1 MEISGLLSPV
11 AALAYLGTGGAAL
24 VAAVRAPRHW
34 RKAAVPNWIAVLVAF
49 VALAAWR
56 LGNGEERVQD
66 RVRGWTRAVGIY
78 DDRHTFQVPVT
89 LGAVLAIA
97 GLIWLANRSSR
108 AGNSGRALSF
118 AVIMLLFTAV
128 RATSLHA
135 VDAFLY
141 QSIGPVHVNYVID
154 LGLTALVAALALADW
169 RNVPER
175 RSQRSSSRGRS
186 SGGGASGHRPS
197 GHGSSARRS
206 SGQRSRR
213 SSRDGEAG

>member
-1 MEISGLLSPV
+1 M
-11 AALAYLGTGGAAL
+11 
-24 VAAVRAPRHW
+24 
-34 RKAAVPNWIAVLVAF
+34 
-49 VALAAWR
+49 
-56 LGNGEERVQD
+56 
-66 RVRGWTRAVGIY
+66 RGWTRAVGIY

-186 SGGGASGHRPS
+186 SGHRS
-197 GHGSSARRS
+197 
-206 SGQRSRR
+206 SRR
-213 SSRDGEAG
+213 SSRRRSHDEHGDLR